1 MPHML
6 TSPQNLKIKK
16 ESVYVFCAGPIQGA
30 PDWQAEMPNWPNVT
44 FINPRRKEICDNFD
58 WNEQVAWET
67 TGLRLS
73 DFILF
78 WIPAEITHLED
89 RDYAQTTKIELIEN
103 LVRRKNIVLGIDP
116 KVHTRHYLTYKYQ
129 QYTGGQLVFDNLSDC
144 LSELKKRIDTKNNQH
159 QLFFTSDTHF
169 SSERA
174 LTLSR
179 RPFFNI
185 EEMDWSMVERWN
197 NTVGLYDDVYH
208 LGDFGNIEF
217 AQYLNG
223 KIHLLLGNYERDKRS
238 LIPENVSEII
248 TDAVYP
254 LAYKGTSFLL
264 AHEPLKIRQEPIFG
278 LFGHIHSRQP
288 VKKYGLDVGVDAHN
302 FTPIDADT
310 VLWYKNAIENFY
322 DDNVF
327 T

>member
-1 MPHML
+1 MI

-16 ESVYVFCAGPIQGA
+16 DTVYVFCAGPIQGA
-30 PDWQAEMPNWPNVT
+30 PNWQAGMPKWPDVT
-44 FINPRRKEICDNFD
+44 FINPRREKISADFD
-58 WNEQVAWET
+58 WNEQVKWET
-67 TGLRLS
+67 TGLRLC

-78 WIPAEITHLED
+78 WIPAEMTSIAG

-103 LVRRKNIVLGIDP
+103 LVRGKNIVLGIDL

-129 QYTGGQLVFDNLSDC
+129 QYTGGQPIFDNLSDC
-144 LSELKKRIDTKNNQH
+144 LSELKKRIDAKNKRH
-159 QLFFTSDTHF
+159 KIFFTSDTHF

-174 LTLSR
+174 FTLSR
-179 RPFFNI
+179 RPFFSV

-197 NTVGLYDDVYH
+197 TAVGINDDVYH

-223 KIHLLLGNYERDKRS
+223 KIHLLLGNYERDKKS
-238 LIPENVSEII
+238 LIPENIEEII
-248 TDAVYP
+248 SDDI
-254 LAYKGTSFLL
+254 YKFNYQGAEFLL
-264 AHEPLKIRQEPIFG
+264 AHEPVKLREKTEFG

-288 VKKYGLDVGVDAHN
+288 VKKYGLDVGVDAHY
-302 FTPIDADT
+302 FTPIDVET

-322 DDNVF
+322 DNNVF